1 MARSKGLKERVV
13 IYRHAMKNALIP
25 AVTLTGIFFAGLLGG
40 AMITEFVFAWPGVG
54 QLSLR
59 AVFQGDS
66 NFLMVYS
73 LVLATI
79 IVLANLVVDIAYV
92 FLDPRIKY

>member
-1 MARSKGLKERVV
+1 V
-13 IYRHAMKNALIP
+13 IYRHALKNALIP
-25 AVTLTGIFFAGLLGG
+25 AVTLTGIFFAALLGG

-54 QLSLR
+54 QLALL

-66 NFLMVYS
+66 NFILVYTI
-73 LVLATI
+73 VIAAI
-79 IVLANLVVDIAYV
+79 IVIANLVVDVAYV